1 VDESLPEVLMPLIA
15 AHHAGEKLV
24 LLFDYDGTLTPF
36 AEFPWLAKLAPRT
49 HDLLAQLAA
58 LPRVHVG
65 IVSGR
70 RLDDVM
76 QMVDLPGLYYGGLS
90 GIELNLKGISL
101 IHPAAPQ
108 GAALIDE
115 IVRRLSA
122 IEQVYPG
129 AWVENKRYGLT
140 LHYRGVAPAQA
151 EEVHARVMD
160 FLGSWGNQLRILDDP
175 KAVEVTLSGT
185 WTKADAVRKIVAH
198 VGEPAFVFCADAS
211 DDGGAFA
218 AVTALGGITVGVGP
232 KAPPSATG
240 HAADPDTLVEWLDAL
255 LHALASATVA
265 P

>member
-1 VDESLPEVLMPLIA
+1 MDEHLPDILMPLVA
-15 AHHAGEKLV
+15 AHHTGEKLV
-24 LLFDYDGTLTPF
+24 LLFDYDGTLAPF
-36 AEFPWLAKLAPRT
+36 AEFPWLAKLAPRM
-49 HDLLAQLAA
+49 HDLLARLAA
-58 LPRVHVG
+58 LPRVYLGV
-65 IVSGR
+65 VSGR

-76 QMVDLPGLYYGGLS
+76 QMVGLPGLYYGGLS
-90 GIELNLKGISL
+90 GIELNLKGVSL
-101 IHPAAPQ
+101 IHPAAAQ
-108 GAALIDE
+108 GAPLIDE

-122 IEQVYPG
+122 IEHVYPG

-140 LHYRGVAPAQA
+140 VHYRGVAPAQA

-160 FLGSWGNQLRILDDP
+160 FLGSWANQLRILDGP
-175 KAVEVTLSGT
+175 KVVEVTLAGT

-198 VGEPAFVFCADAS
+198 IGEPAFVCCADSS

-240 HAADPDTLVEWLDAL
+240 HVADPDALAEWFDGL
-255 LHALASATVA
+255 LHALSSAAVA